1 MKQVMRESLL
11 IKLPVIIGDLFLLNL
26 SWILALTLYPQP
38 ACIARSLE
46 ILACLNICFIPGLSW
61 FGVILSSRIVPYEEI
76 IRRVFYVVLCH
87 LGFFVL
93 IQTVWSYGLL
103 PVHLM
108 GTFYIV
114 LTVLLML
121 WRYTCRIVV
130 KITRR
135 HGRNARRVIIVGSKD
150 NAQEVYHEMV
160 DNTSTGYRVL
170 GYFSNHDDH
179 TLPDNTPCLGSVDE
193 ALPWLEAHPVNEVY
207 CCLSTDRYAEEIFPI
222 MDFCENNF
230 VRFFYVPNLRNYMK
244 RTMNLELL
252 GNVPIL
258 YIREEPLRQASNRF
272 IKRAF
277 DVSVSSLFLCTLF
290 PFIYIFVAIGTK
302 LTSRGP
308 VLFLQERSGENG
320 QTFRCIKFRS
330 MRVNADADRVQA
342 TRDDPRKTRFGDFLR
357 RSSID
362 ELPQLINVLK
372 SDMSIVG
379 PRPEMLENVEKYTN
393 DLPEFRYRLRAKAGL
408 TGLAQIYGKYNTSP
422 RDKLIMDLAYI
433 QQYSVWLDLKLILR
447 TALVLLTPEESTE
460 AFEDKKT
467 EEKP

>member
-38 ACIARSLE
+38 VCITRSLE
-46 ILACLNICFIPGLSW
+46 IFACLNICFIPGLSW

-130 KITRR
+130 KITRG

-290 PFIYIFVAIGTK
+290 PFIYIF
-302 LTSRGP
+302 SWP
-308 VLFLQERSGENG
+308 
-320 QTFRCIKFRS
+320 
-330 MRVNADADRVQA
+330 
-342 TRDDPRKTRFGDFLR
+342 
-357 RSSID
+357 
-362 ELPQLINVLK
+362 
-372 SDMSIVG
+372 
-379 PRPEMLENVEKYTN
+379 
-393 DLPEFRYRLRAKAGL
+393 
-408 TGLAQIYGKYNTSP
+408 
-422 RDKLIMDLAYI
+422 
-433 QQYSVWLDLKLILR
+433 
-447 TALVLLTPEESTE
+447 
-460 AFEDKKT
+460 
-467 EEKP
+467 

>member
-1 MKQVMRESLL
+1 MRESLL

-46 ILACLNICFIPGLSW
+46 IFAYLNICFIPGLSW

-121 WRYTCRIVV
+121 WRYICRIVV
-130 KITRR
+130 NVTRG

-150 NAQEVYHEMV
+150 NAVEVYHEMV

-170 GYFSNHDDH
+170 GYFSNHNDH

-207 CCLSTDRYAEEIFPI
+207 CCLSTDRYADSRSWISA
-222 MDFCENNF
+222 
-230 VRFFYVPNLRNYMK
+230 K
-244 RTMNLELL
+244 TTSS
-252 GNVPIL
+252 
-258 YIREEPLRQASNRF
+258 AS
-272 IKRAF
+272 
-277 DVSVSSLFLCTLF
+277 STCPT
-290 PFIYIFVAIGTK
+290 
-302 LTSRGP
+302 
-308 VLFLQERSGENG
+308 
-320 QTFRCIKFRS
+320 C
-330 MRVNADADRVQA
+330 A
-342 TRDDPRKTRFGDFLR
+342 TT
-357 RSSID
+357 
-362 ELPQLINVLK
+362 
-372 SDMSIVG
+372 
-379 PRPEMLENVEKYTN
+379 
-393 DLPEFRYRLRAKAGL
+393 
-408 TGLAQIYGKYNTSP
+408 
-422 RDKLIMDLAYI
+422 
-433 QQYSVWLDLKLILR
+433 
-447 TALVLLTPEESTE
+447 
-460 AFEDKKT
+460 
-467 EEKP
+467 

>member
-46 ILACLNICFIPGLSW
+46 IFAYLNICFIPGLSW

-121 WRYTCRIVV
+121 WRYICRIVV
-130 KITRR
+130 NVTRG

-150 NAQEVYHEMV
+150 NAVEVYHEMV

-170 GYFSNHDDH
+170 GYFSNHNDH

-277 DVSVSSLFLCTLF
+277 DVTVSSLFLCTLF

-302 LTSRGP
+302 LTSRGSSCRSAAGRTAR
-308 VLFLQERSGENG
+308 RSGALNSV
-320 QTFRCIKFRS
+320 RCASTPMPTGCRRPGTTRARPGSGISCAGRAS
-330 MRVNADADRVQA
+330 TSCPSSSTCSRA
-342 TRDDPRKTRFGDFLR
+342 TCPSWGRGRTCSSTPSNTRN
-357 RSSID
+357 SS
-362 ELPQLINVLK
+362 
-372 SDMSIVG
+372 
-379 PRPEMLENVEKYTN
+379 TN
-393 DLPEFRYRLRAKAGL
+393 IWFA
-408 TGLAQIYGKYNTSP
+408 T
-422 RDKLIMDLAYI
+422 
-433 QQYSVWLDLKLILR
+433 
-447 TALVLLTPEESTE
+447 
-460 AFEDKKT
+460 
-467 EEKP
+467 

>member
-38 ACIARSLE
+38 AYVARSLE
-46 ILACLNICFIPGLSW
+46 IFACLNICFIPGLSW

-103 PVHLM
+103 PPVHLM

-130 KITRR
+130 KITRG

-193 ALPWLEAHPVNEVY
+193 ALPWLEAHTGKR
-207 CCLSTDRYAEEIFPI
+207 STAASR
-222 MDFCENNF
+222 
-230 VRFFYVPNLRNYMK
+230 RSLRG
-244 RTMNLELL
+244 RDIPDH
-252 GNVPIL
+252 GF
-258 YIREEPLRQASNRF
+258 LRKQFR
-272 IKRAF
+272 
-277 DVSVSSLFLCTLF
+277 
-290 PFIYIFVAIGTK
+290 
-302 LTSRGP
+302 P
-308 VLFLQERSGENG
+308 VLLRAQPAQLHETHDEPRTAGQRTDPCHPRGAVAAGRRTGSSNG
-320 QTFRCIKFRS
+320 HSTSASQGCSSARCS
-330 MRVNADADRVQA
+330 
-342 TRDDPRKTRFGDFLR
+342 P
-357 RSSID
+357 SSIFSW
-362 ELPQLINVLK
+362 P
-372 SDMSIVG
+372 
-379 PRPEMLENVEKYTN
+379 
-393 DLPEFRYRLRAKAGL
+393 
-408 TGLAQIYGKYNTSP
+408 
-422 RDKLIMDLAYI
+422 
-433 QQYSVWLDLKLILR
+433 
-447 TALVLLTPEESTE
+447 
-460 AFEDKKT
+460 
-467 EEKP
+467 

>member
-46 ILACLNICFIPGLSW
+46 IFACLNICFIPGLSW

-114 LTVLLML
+114 LTILLML

-130 KITRR
+130 KVTRG

-150 NAQEVYHEMV
+150 NAVEVYHEMV

-193 ALPWLEAHPVNEVY
+193 ALPWLEA
-207 CCLSTDRYAEEIFPI
+207 CL
-222 MDFCENNF
+222 
-230 VRFFYVPNLRNYMK
+230 
-244 RTMNLELL
+244 
-252 GNVPIL
+252 L
-258 YIREEPLRQASNRF
+258 Y
-272 IKRAF
+272 
-277 DVSVSSLFLCTLF
+277 
-290 PFIYIFVAIGTK
+290 
-302 LTSRGP
+302 TSDA
-308 VLFLQERSGENG
+308 
-320 QTFRCIKFRS
+320 
-330 MRVNADADRVQA
+330 ADD
-342 TRDDPRKTRFGDFLR
+342 
-357 RSSID
+357 
-362 ELPQLINVLK
+362 
-372 SDMSIVG
+372 
-379 PRPEMLENVEKYTN
+379 
-393 DLPEFRYRLRAKAGL
+393 
-408 TGLAQIYGKYNTSP
+408 
-422 RDKLIMDLAYI
+422 
-433 QQYSVWLDLKLILR
+433 
-447 TALVLLTPEESTE
+447 
-460 AFEDKKT
+460 
-467 EEKP
+467 

>member
-1 MKQVMRESLL
+1 
-11 IKLPVIIGDLFLLNL
+11 
-26 SWILALTLYPQP
+26 
-38 ACIARSLE
+38 
-46 ILACLNICFIPGLSW
+46 
-61 FGVILSSRIVPYEEI
+61 
-76 IRRVFYVVLCH
+76 
-87 LGFFVL
+87 
-93 IQTVWSYGLL
+93 
-103 PVHLM
+103 M

-130 KITRR
+130 KVTRG

-230 VRFFYVPNLRNYMK
+230 VRFFYVPNLAQLHEAHDEP
-244 RTMNLELL
+244 RTAGQRTDPLHPR
-252 GNVPIL
+252 GAVAAGV
-258 YIREEPLRQASNRF
+258 EPVYQT
-272 IKRAF
+272 AF

-342 TRDDPRKTRFGDFLR
+342 TRDDPRKTRFGISCAGR
-357 RSSID
+357 ASTSCPSSSTCSGATCPSWDRGRTCSSTPSNIR
-362 ELPQLINVLK
+362 N
-372 SDMSIVG
+372 SS
-379 PRPEMLENVEKYTN
+379 TN
-393 DLPEFRYRLRAKAGL
+393 IWFA
-408 TGLAQIYGKYNTSP
+408 T
-422 RDKLIMDLAYI
+422 
-433 QQYSVWLDLKLILR
+433 
-447 TALVLLTPEESTE
+447 
-460 AFEDKKT
+460 
-467 EEKP
+467 

>member
-130 KITRR
+130 KVTRG

-362 ELPQLINVLK
+362 EPAPVHQRAQGRHVHRGAAAAHAPAHRAI
-372 SDMSIVG
+372 
-379 PRPEMLENVEKYTN
+379 LETHQ
-393 DLPEFRYRLRAKAGL
+393 
-408 TGLAQIYGKYNTSP
+408 QIYGSP
-422 RDKLIMDLAYI
+422 PDQTRHHGMGPGDGIPRRDPLPEPDGRPRTPRHLVPGKLVAAARHPHHLHDGMECPA
-433 QQYSVWLDLKLILR
+433 
-447 TALVLLTPEESTE
+447 AG
-460 AFEDKKT
+460 
-467 EEKP
+467 

>member
-46 ILACLNICFIPGLSW
+46 IFACLNICFIPGLSW

-114 LTVLLML
+114 LTILLML

-130 KITRR
+130 KITRG

-150 NAQEVYHEMV
+150 NAVEVYHEMV

-277 DVSVSSLFLCTLF
+277 DVTVSSLFLCTLF
-290 PFIYIFVAIGTK
+290 PFIYIFAVSYTH
-302 LTSRGP
+302 LT
-308 VLFLQERSGENG
+308 
-320 QTFRCIKFRS
+320 
-330 MRVNADADRVQA
+330 
-342 TRDDPRKTRFGDFLR
+342 
-357 RSSID
+357 
-362 ELPQLINVLK
+362 LPTI
-372 SDMSIVG
+372 
-379 PRPEMLENVEKYTN
+379 
-393 DLPEFRYRLRAKAGL
+393 A
-408 TGLAQIYGKYNTSP
+408 
-422 RDKLIMDLAYI
+422 
-433 QQYSVWLDLKLILR
+433 
-447 TALVLLTPEESTE
+447 
-460 AFEDKKT
+460 
-467 EEKP
+467 

>member
-46 ILACLNICFIPGLSW
+46 IFAYLNICFIPGLSW

-121 WRYTCRIVV
+121 WRYICRIVV
-130 KITRR
+130 NVTRG

-150 NAQEVYHEMV
+150 NAVEVYHEMV

-170 GYFSNHDDH
+170 GYFSNHNDH

-277 DVSVSSLFLCTLF
+277 DVTVSSLFLCTLF
-290 PFIYIFVAIGTK
+290 P
-302 LTSRGP
+302 
-308 VLFLQERSGENG
+308 
-320 QTFRCIKFRS
+320 S

-362 ELPQLINVLK
+362 ELPQFINVLK
-372 SDMSIVG
+372 GDMSIVG
-379 PRPEMLENVEKYTN
+379 PRPHMLQHTEQYSKLINKYMVRHLIKPGITGWAQVTGYRGETHSLSQMEGRVRRDIWYLENWSLLLDIRIIFMTVWN
-393 DLPEFRYRLRAKAGL
+393 ALR
-408 TGLAQIYGKYNTSP
+408 QDEN
-422 RDKLIMDLAYI
+422 AY
-433 QQYSVWLDLKLILR
+433 
-447 TALVLLTPEESTE
+447 
-460 AFEDKKT
+460 
-467 EEKP
+467 

>member
-38 ACIARSLE
+38 VCIARSLE
-46 ILACLNICFIPGLSW
+46 IFACLNICFIPGLSW

-130 KITRR
+130 KITRG

-277 DVSVSSLFLCTLF
+277 DVTVSSLFLCTLF

-362 ELPQLINVLK
+362 ELPQFINVLRG
-372 SDMSIVG
+372 DMSIVG
-379 PRPEMLENVEKYTN
+379 PRPHMLQHTEQYSKLINKYMVRHLIKPGITGWAQVTGYRGETHSLSQMEGRVRRDIWYLENWSLLLDIRIIFMTVWN
-393 DLPEFRYRLRAKAGL
+393 ALR
-408 TGLAQIYGKYNTSP
+408 QDEN
-422 RDKLIMDLAYI
+422 AY
-433 QQYSVWLDLKLILR
+433 
-447 TALVLLTPEESTE
+447 
-460 AFEDKKT
+460 
-467 EEKP
+467 